1 MGLCSLLFISLS
13 AEVTSI
19 VGCSGGGVLWSS
31 RGIVLY
37 FMKVSLE
44 RGEGE
49 RTKRTRVSGESQVKC
64 FKFMF
69 LCLISLSRL
78 IK

>member
-49 RTKRTRVSGESQVKC
+49 KNKKNQ
-64 FKFMF
+64 
-69 LCLISLSRL
+69 SLW
-78 IK
+78 